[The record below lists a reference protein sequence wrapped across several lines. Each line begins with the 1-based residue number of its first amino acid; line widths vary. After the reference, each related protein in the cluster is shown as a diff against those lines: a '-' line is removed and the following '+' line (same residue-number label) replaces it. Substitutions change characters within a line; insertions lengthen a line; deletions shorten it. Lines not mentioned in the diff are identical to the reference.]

1 MKLIRIN
8 ESQKRRLFEAYS
20 ERFSLEELT
29 KIGNEQPD
37 GNAQYEYCV
46 RHLGEPDAAGSSRA
60 VFTFSDNTVLKLA
73 YGKREAGIDQ
83 NRSEVEL
90 FRETKSPLLV
100 RIYACDEQNYT
111 WMISEAVLPAR
122 PEDFEYIFGVPFGK
136 EYKQNTRKMMR
147 LALPDKGD
155 NDIGFN
161 EYFDNIKEPNEEYK
175 NVNIRDALRYIID
188 KYYHKNTIFTNPIVK
203 NIVDNGYLSPKLKEW
218 VNEFIKLVKDHSV
231 SDIVKDER
239 YVSYEQQW
247 ENFGIVN
254 RGNGPQ
260 LVILDSGANK
270 DVIAKHYR

>member
-1 MKLIRIN
+1 MRTIKIN
-8 ESQKRRLFEAYS
+8 ESQRRRLFEAYS
-20 ERFSLEELT
+20 EGFSFEELT
-29 KIGNEQPD
+29 MIGNEQPD

-46 RHLGEPDAAGSSRA
+46 RHLGKSDAIGSSRA

-90 FRETKSPLLV
+90 FRETRSPLLV

-175 NVNIRDALRYIID
+175 NVNIRDVLRYIID
-188 KYYHKNTIFTNPIVK
+188 KYYHKNTMFTNPIVK